1 MKRFLS
7 FSALVLAVLVLLCGC
22 IDISSILFESD
33 EYRAYSKFY
42 DRYKNGI
49 TKENVIKKVG
59 NPEYVKICDE
69 DETSF
74 HSIDFEDEEFLEI
87 MMQSDCRIW
96 IYTCHDIVRPDL
108 GNPYK
113 LIITFD
119 ENGETNSVE
128 FEEVPGG

>member
-1 MKRFLS
+1 M
-7 FSALVLAVLVLLCGC
+7 
-22 IDISSILFESD
+22 
-33 EYRAYSKFY
+33 
-42 DRYKNGI
+42 
-49 TKENVIKKVG
+49 IKKVG